1 MTARFAAL
9 LLALASAGCVS
20 PDEQAQFDAAT
31 CQRYGFIP
39 NTPDFATCMQREQ
52 IARSYNTGS
61 SVGIGVGAGSF
72 GSRSGGAVGMG
83 FGF

>member
-9 LLALASAGCVS
+9 LLALVFVGCVS
-20 PDEQAQFDAAT
+20 PEEQAQFDAAT
-31 CQRYGFIP
+31 CQRYGFAP

-52 IARSYNTGS
+52 ISRTYNTGS
-61 SVGIGVGAGSF
+61 SVGIGVGRG
-72 GSRSGGAVGMG
+72 GYGSGGAVGFG